1 MNYVSIK
8 LLPKKKVWMW
18 RSRESEVRDV
28 SGVLLVSQTIMAS
41 LIEIFRTVGLGSE
54 MNHSALD
61 ALGLAA

>member
-1 MNYVSIK
+1 
-8 LLPKKKVWMW
+8 MW

-28 SGVLLVSQTIMAS
+28 SGVLLVSQTNVVS
-41 LIEIFRTVGLGSE
+41 LIEIFRRTVGSGSE